1 MRKII
6 RTDEF
11 AEEIKELANLY
22 KKETLE
28 LANLPKSEEKE
39 FIKEV
44 IKHKIR
50 NKEKKVSNKCF
61 NLINPIVTILANQFR
76 VKVPFRVNQE
86 SRQCLAALGRV

>member
-6 RTDEF
+6 RTYEL
-11 AEEIKELANLY
+11 AEEIKELANLP

-44 IKHKIR
+44 IKCKIR
-50 NKEKKVSNKCF
+50 NKEKIS
-61 NLINPIVTILANQFR
+61 I
-76 VKVPFRVNQE
+76 
-86 SRQCLAALGRV
+86 